1 MSGMVE
7 SVTITTTIVI
17 SLSLPGPRLTTLS
30 LSVNE
35 ATELWEELGKVLGKD
50 RPIDYTRYPI
60 VEPGRTY
67 RTEPGYTYDLRD
79 TQNTEVKK

>member
-30 LSVNE
+30 LSVSE
-35 ATELWEELGKVLGKD
+35 ATELWE
-50 RPIDYTRYPI
+50 YPI

-67 RTEPGYTYDLRD
+67 LTEPGYTYNLRD
-79 TQNTEVKK
+79 AQNTEVKK